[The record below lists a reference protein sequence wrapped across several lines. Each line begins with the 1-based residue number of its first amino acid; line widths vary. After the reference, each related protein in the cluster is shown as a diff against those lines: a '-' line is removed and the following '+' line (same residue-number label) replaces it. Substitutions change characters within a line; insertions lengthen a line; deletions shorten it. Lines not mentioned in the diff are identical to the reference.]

1 MIKKTT
7 APGASDAAE
16 KAVPVNVLADPV
28 VVKAEEPAKPKR
40 SRKTKAEAEGAAKP
54 AAKRGRKPAAKTTAE
69 KKTSTRRS
77 TAKKAEGPKKPTALI
92 IMDGFGHRAEKKGNA
107 IEAANKPNLDRI
119 FSENPLTYI
128 GASGLD
134 VGLPDGQMGNSEVGH
149 TNMGAGRIVYQ
160 QLTLI
165 TKSIRDG
172 EMLKN
177 PVLVKNMKAAI
188 EAGKAI
194 HLMGLVGTG
203 GVHSHADHWFGVLE
217 MAKHMGAK
225 DVYLHCI
232 MDGRDT
238 DPHSGKGFLADL
250 QAKLDELGLG
260 KIASVSGRY
269 YAMDRDNNWDREE
282 KAYAAFVY
290 GEGNHA
296 ANAAEAIEASYAAD
310 VTDEFVIPVVTC
322 EGGRVQD
329 GDTVIFMNFRPDR
342 ARQMTRIFC
351 DDNFTGFERRGGRKQ
366 VHYVCMAEYDAT
378 MPNCEVA
385 YPPVELKNT
394 LGEYLA
400 AHGKTQLR
408 IAETEKYAHVTFFFN
423 GGVEQPCEGE
433 DRKVIPSPKVATYD
447 LKPEMSAYEVAD
459 ECKARIESGKYDVII
474 LNFANCDM
482 VGHTGVFDAA
492 VKAVE
497 AVDKCVGE
505 VTDAVL
511 NAGGVVFLTAD
522 HGNAEKMKNPDGSPF
537 TAHTTNVVPFAVI
550 GAGDVKLR
558 EGGCLAD
565 IAPTMLPYIGLPVP
579 EEMTGKSIIAE

>member
-1 MIKKTT
+1 M
-7 APGASDAAE
+7 
-16 KAVPVNVLADPV
+16 LC
-28 VVKAEEPAKPKR
+28 
-40 SRKTKAEAEGAAKP
+40 
-54 AAKRGRKPAAKTTAE
+54 
-69 KKTSTRRS
+69 
-77 TAKKAEGPKKPTALI
+77 
-92 IMDGFGHRAEKKGNA
+92 IMDGFGWTPDETYGNA
-107 IEAANKPNLDRI
+107 VAAANKPNLDKI
-119 FSENPLTYI
+119 FANYPMTTIE
-128 GASGLD
+128 ASGMA

-165 TKSIRDG
+165 TKSIKDG
-172 EMLKN
+172 EMFKN

-188 EAGKAI
+188 DAGKAI

-423 GGVEQPCEGE
+423 GGVEGE

-497 AVDKCVGE
+497 AVDTCVGRILAAVE
-505 VTDAVL
+505 KVHGVTL
-511 NAGGVVFLTAD
+511 LTA
-522 HGNAEKMKNPDGSPF
+522 
-537 TAHTTNVVPFAVI
+537 AVI

>member
-1 MIKKTT
+1 M
-7 APGASDAAE
+7 S
-16 KAVPVNVLADPV
+16 
-28 VVKAEEPAKPKR
+28 
-40 SRKTKAEAEGAAKP
+40 
-54 AAKRGRKPAAKTTAE
+54 
-69 KKTSTRRS
+69 
-77 TAKKAEGPKKPTALI
+77 KKPVLLC
-92 IMDGFGHRAEKKGNA
+92 IMDGFGWVPNETYGNA
-107 IEAANKPNLDRI
+107 VVAAKTPHLDALMAKYPMTTIEA
-119 FSENPLTYI
+119 
-128 GASGLD
+128 SGMA

-172 EMLKN
+172 EMFKN

-225 DVYLHCI
+225 EVYLHCI
-232 MDGRDT
+232 TDGRDT
-238 DPHSGKGFLADL
+238 DPHAGKGFLADL
-250 QAKLDELGLG
+250 QAKLDELGVG

-310 VTDEFVIPVVTC
+310 KTDEFVLPCVTC

-351 DDNFTGFERRGGRKQ
+351 DDDFKGFERRGGRKQ
-366 VHYVCMAEYDAT
+366 VNYVCMAEYDAT

-385 YPPVELKNT
+385 YPPVELKNV
-394 LGEYLA
+394 LGQYLSEN
-400 AHGKTQLR
+400 GKTQLR

-423 GGVEQPCEGE
+423 GGVEAPYEGE
-433 DRKVIPSPKVATYD
+433 DRCVIPSPKVATYD

-558 EGGCLAD
+558 EGGGLAD

-579 EEMTGKSIIAE
+579 EEMTGKSMIAE